1 MEGPWWGGMHRGSLE
16 DEKGPDLEGLGRALH
31 AEGPA
36 GAKALNT
43 DKGLK
48 GDQCGQE
55 WSKMRSER

>member
-36 GAKALNT
+36 GAKTLNT
-43 DKGLK
+43 G
-48 GDQCGQE
+48 
-55 WSKMRSER
+55 